1 MAALH
6 GHPWPVRGGRAGGA
20 AEVPLGSHAVTPPGD
35 RHARAVGSPLW
46 RLTMV
51 AAPDLDG
58 PGDPGPLAQLA
69 SRRLFSIG
77 TGDTTDT
84 TG

>member
-6 GHPWPVRGGRAGGA
+6 GLH
-20 AEVPLGSHAVTPPGD
+20 
-35 RHARAVGSPLW
+35 
-46 RLTMV
+46 
-51 AAPDLDG
+51 G